1 MDLDE
6 KKEDS
11 RKANKANE
19 DETPAKHR
27 DTERDLKDDF
37 VTNVHIFNRELG
49 IENLDKKRRL
59 KDYIQI
65 KLFEQVVQPFLLA
78 SQPFCCLA
86 VRRQNWFPPTPKKR
100 KMILT
105 ELQLYLNCLHCP

>member
-11 RKANKANE
+11 RKPNKANE
-19 DETPAKHR
+19 DEAPAKHR

-49 IENLDKKRRL
+49 IENLDEK
-59 KDYIQI
+59 
-65 KLFEQVVQPFLLA
+65 A
-78 SQPFCCLA
+78 G
-86 VRRQNWFPPTPKKR
+86 
-100 KMILT
+100 
-105 ELQLYLNCLHCP
+105 

>member
-11 RKANKANE
+11 RKPNKANE
-19 DETPAKHR
+19 DEAPAKHR

-49 IENLDKKRRL
+49 IEKRRL
-59 KDYIQI
+59 KDYI
-65 KLFEQVVQPFLLA
+65 
-78 SQPFCCLA
+78 
-86 VRRQNWFPPTPKKR
+86 
-100 KMILT
+100 
-105 ELQLYLNCLHCP
+105 